1 MAGVWTIST
10 PSPCCV
16 GLLSPEMAETSHRAT
31 SLEGVVEI
39 SRRSHGDHRGR
50 FLNVFRREEWSQL
63 WGGDR
68 PIEQVNLSHNPRPG
82 TVRGLHLQRG
92 TPPEVRLVSCVVG
105 RVWDVAVDLR
115 PGSATRGQWVGVELS
130 ADRGN
135 SLLIPTGCA
144 HGFQV
149 LEPDSILLYLHGAPY
164 RPAEETGVRWDDPRL
179 GIDWPMPPRDLSE
192 RDRSL
197 PLLECLP

>member
-1 MAGVWTIST
+1 
-10 PSPCCV
+10 
-16 GLLSPEMAETSHRAT
+16 MAEPSHRAT
-31 SLEGVVEI
+31 ALEGVLEI
-39 SRRSHGDHRGR
+39 RRQPHGDQRGR
-50 FLNVFRREEWSQL
+50 FLNVFRRGEWDQL
-63 WGGDR
+63 WGEDR

-82 TVRGLHLQRG
+82 TVRGLHLQQG
-92 TPPEVRLVSCVVG
+92 TPPEFRLVSCVVG

-115 PGSATRGQWVGVELS
+115 PDSATRGRWVAVELS
-130 ADRGN
+130 AEAGN

-149 LEPDSILLYLHGAPY
+149 LESDSALLYLHGAPY
-164 RPAEETGVRWDDPRL
+164 RPKEEKGVRWDDPQL
-179 GIDWPMPPRDLSE
+179 DIDWPMEPRDLSE

>member
-1 MAGVWTIST
+1 
-10 PSPCCV
+10 
-16 GLLSPEMAETSHRAT
+16 MAESGHCAT
-31 SLEGVVEI
+31 ALEGVLEI
-39 SRRSHGDHRGR
+39 RRRPHGDQRGR
-50 FLNVFRREEWSQL
+50 FLNVFRRGEWDQL
-63 WGGDR
+63 WGEGR
-68 PIEQVNLSHNPRPG
+68 PIEQVNLSHNPRAG

-130 ADRGN
+130 ADAGN

-149 LEPDSILLYLHGAPY
+149 LEPDSTLLYLHGAPY
-164 RPAEETGVRWDDPRL
+164 RPEEETGVRWDDPRL

>member
-1 MAGVWTIST
+1 M
-10 PSPCCV
+10 PSPCCA
-16 GLLSPEMAETSHRAT
+16 GPPSPEMAEPSHRVTA
-31 SLEGVVEI
+31 LEGVLEI
-39 SRRSHGDHRGR
+39 RRQPHGDHRGR
-50 FLNVFRREEWSQL
+50 FLNVFRRGEWNRL
-63 WGGDR
+63 WGEDR

-92 TPPEVRLVSCVVG
+92 TPPEVRLVSCVEG

-115 PGSATRGQWVGVELS
+115 PDSATRGRWVGVELS
-130 ADRGN
+130 AEAGN

-149 LEPDSILLYLHGAPY
+149 LEPDSALLYLHGAPY
-164 RPAEETGVRWDDPRL
+164 RPMEETGVRWDDPQL
-179 GIDWPMPPRDLSE
+179 GIDWPMEPRELSE

-197 PLLECLP
+197 PRLEDLS

>member
-1 MAGVWTIST
+1 M
-10 PSPCCV
+10 PSPCCA
-16 GLLSPEMAETSHRAT
+16 GPPSPEMDEPSHRAT
-31 SLEGVVEI
+31 ALKGVLEI
-39 SRRSHGDHRGR
+39 LRHPHGDHRGR
-50 FLNVFRREEWSQL
+50 FLNVFRRGEWNQL
-63 WGGDR
+63 WGEDR

-92 TPPEVRLVSCVVG
+92 TPAEVRLVSCVVG

-115 PGSATRGQWVGVELS
+115 AHSATRGRWVAVELS
-130 ADRGN
+130 AEAGN

-149 LEPDSILLYLHGAPY
+149 LEPDSALLYLHGAPY
-164 RPAEETGVRWDDPRL
+164 RPTEETGVRWDDPQL
-179 GIDWPMPPRDLSE
+179 GIDWPMEPRELSE

-197 PLLECLP
+197 PRLEVLP